1 MWNVS
6 SIVYHLLQVSDSDLT
21 RRKWVCF
28 VSTFEIRF
36 LSFVFFLAVYF
47 TYLGVVSLFFYIL
60 FLFLFESSVLF
71 VFRIDS
77 FATRETII
85 AVLFC
90 FFFFWFLLLL
100 KSYIHIWIMSLSW
113 FYLVLVLVLQEPQ
126 EGETRGVS
134 VWGCYTSDVRIVFY
148 HYHFCRYYHVRS
160 EQHTA
165 SSQCRT

>member
-1 MWNVS
+1 M
-6 SIVYHLLQVSDSDLT
+6 
-21 RRKWVCF
+21 
-28 VSTFEIRF
+28 STFEIRF

-47 TYLGVVSLFFYIL
+47 TYLGVVSLFFHIS

-100 KSYIHIWIMSLSW
+100 KSYIHI
-113 FYLVLVLVLQEPQ
+113 
-126 EGETRGVS
+126 
-134 VWGCYTSDVRIVFY
+134 
-148 HYHFCRYYHVRS
+148 
-160 EQHTA
+160 
-165 SSQCRT
+165 